1 MNAKCLKRAPYTW
14 KSILHGRDLL
24 KEGLVWRVGD
34 GEKIDVWN
42 HNWIPRSRADAEV
55 EKVKHLLLPGGAG
68 WDISKL
74 NDTFFEADV
83 SDILKIPVGRAGTDD
98 YVASNYTKTGQFSV
112 RSAYHLKQHLK
123 CMAAGRLWS
132 SLNCTEHQWWLSL
145 WAANVPSKVKVHC
158 WRLAKNGLAVGEE
171 LRRRNIKQGV
181 RSIACNREELIF
193 HRFWSCPHSSR
204 IWELLRE
211 WTLPSLVS
219 PRSGCR
225 SQV

>member
-1 MNAKCLKRAPYTW
+1 MEGIYSRRAW
-14 KSILHGRDLL
+14 CG
-24 KEGLVWRVGD
+24 VGD

-123 CMAAGRLWS
+123 CMAAGWPWS
-132 SLNCTEHQWWLSL
+132 SLNCTEHQGWLSL

-158 WRLAKNGLAVGEE
+158 WRLAKNGLAVACWRGAAEKDYKTGGA
-171 LRRRNIKQGV
+171 IYSMQQG
-181 RSIACNREELIF
+181 R
-193 HRFWSCPHSSR
+193 
-204 IWELLRE
+204 
-211 WTLPSLVS
+211 TDLP
-219 PRSGCR
+219 
-225 SQV
+225 